1 MGDRRRLLEP
11 LWSPL
16 RRAHRLLSILAA
28 CLFFSSLSPAAR
40 DTWTELNIGPFYVDT
55 QSDPGRARDILTQL
69 EQTRWVLGGLLEQKD
84 LGAAWPFRVV
94 ITDALGTGANCT
106 FISRPAPGTAAAAS
120 FKPFGFVSQ
129 TDEPIFQWENAVV
142 LHSQYTLVCPTA
154 AKVPLG
160 EVAGLM
166 LDANTVR
173 LPADVESGLAQLF
186 DTLEANGSRVTW
198 GGTPAHLDLATAR
211 MELFATKFEYSAS
224 FHIFIAALK
233 GGSSLRSAES
243 NAFGRPTDEL
253 EKEAAA
259 IVESG
264 KWPSAPVSG
273 RPLSPKRDF
282 GERSIPAAEIE
293 VYLADA
299 RLPREQKAAG
309 AAYQAAVAA
318 GGSSAPL
325 GYEGLAQLAVLE
337 NADTTRYLD
346 AAAQAGSRS
355 APVYFASAE
364 DLPTERMI
372 ALLKKAASL
381 NPRWAEPV
389 FRQAQETEDKAER
402 EALIKRATEIN
413 PHETRYWIALAKAQ
427 VANGRA
433 AVAQGS
439 WLRAEESAATAK
451 GRDEIHQMRLDNE
464 AARLD
469 AAEKARAEERNATRR
484 ADQRA
489 QQSEADRIKAAEAKA
504 NAALDTEA
512 GGKPAGEVVPWSQI
526 VPKKEVRGQLIR
538 VECVGKNAR
547 IHIKDARNRELSL
560 LLRNGAE
567 SGLTCGDQKPILPV
581 VVTYAAD
588 PDESL
593 RTDGTVLSLK
603 TRPAR

>member
-1 MGDRRRLLEP
+1 LWSRRRRVLRLFATLTACIVFPP
-11 LWSPL
+11 L
-16 RRAHRLLSILAA
+16 
-28 CLFFSSLSPAAR
+28 SSAAR
-40 DTWTELNIGPFYVDT
+40 DNWTELNIGPFYVDT
-55 QSDPGRARDILTQL
+55 QGDVGRARDILTQL

-94 ITDALGTGANCT
+94 ITDALGKGANCT
-106 FISRPAPGTAAAAS
+106 FISRPPPGTPGAAS
-120 FKPFGFVSQ
+120 YKPFGFVSQ

-142 LHSQYTLVCPTA
+142 LHSQYTLTCPTGA
-154 AKVPLG
+154 EVPVG
-160 EVAGLM
+160 QVAGLM

-173 LPADVESGLAQLF
+173 LPADVESGLTQLF

-233 GGSSLRSAES
+233 GGSSLRTAES

-259 IVESG
+259 IVASG
-264 KWPSAPVSG
+264 KWPSTPVSG
-273 RPLSPKRDF
+273 RPLNPKRDF
-282 GERSIPAAEIE
+282 GERSVPDLEMQ

-299 RLPREQKAAG
+299 RLPGEQKAARV
-309 AAYQAAVAA
+309 AYQAAVDA

-337 NADTTRYLD
+337 NADTTQYLD

-372 ALLKKAASL
+372 ALLKKAATL

-413 PHETRYWIALAKAQ
+413 PRETKYWIALAKAQ
-427 VANGRA
+427 IANGHA

-439 WLRAEESAATAK
+439 WLRAEESAATEK
-451 GRDEIHQMRLDNE
+451 RRDEIHQMRLDNE

-469 AAEKARAEERNATRR
+469 AAEKARAEERNAARR
-484 ADQRA
+484 ADDRA
-489 QQSEADRIKAAEAKA
+489 QKSEADRIKAAEAKA

-512 GGKPAGEVVPWSQI
+512 GGKSPGEVVPWSQV
-526 VPKKEVRGQLIR
+526 VPKKQVRGQLIR

-547 IHIKDARNRELSL
+547 LHVRDARNRESSL
-560 LLRNGAE
+560 LLRNASE
-567 SGLTCGDQKPILPV
+567 SGLTCGDQKPAVPV
-581 VVTYAAD
+581 TVTYAAEAD
-588 PDESL
+588 PSL
-593 RTDGTVLSLK
+593 RIDGTVVSFE

>member
-1 MGDRRRLLEP
+1 MWLPRPLSRKLL
-11 LWSPL
+11 
-16 RRAHRLLSILAA
+16 ALLAT
-28 CLFFSSLSPAAR
+28 FFFLSTVSSAAR
-40 DTWTELNIGPFYVDT
+40 DSWTELNIGPFYVDT
-55 QSDPGRARDILTQL
+55 QGDVGRGRDILTQL
-69 EQTRWVLGGLLEQKD
+69 EQTRWVLGGLLEQKE
-84 LGAAWPFRVV
+84 LAAAWPFRVV
-94 ITDALGTGANCT
+94 ITDTLGKGANCS
-106 FISRPAPGTAAAAS
+106 FVSHPAPGTPGS
-120 FKPFGFVSQ
+120 VSYKPFGFVSQ
-129 TDEPIFQWENAVV
+129 IEEPVFQWENAIV
-142 LHSQYTLVCPTA
+142 LHSQYTLICPTG

-160 EVAGLM
+160 QVAGLM

-224 FHIFIAALK
+224 FHIFMAALK
-233 GGSSLRSAES
+233 GGSSLSSAES
-243 NAFGRPTDEL
+243 NAFGRPVDEL

-259 IVESG
+259 IVDSG

-282 GERSIPAAEIE
+282 GEHSVPDVEIG

-299 RLPREQKAAG
+299 RLPGEQKASRVV
-309 AAYQAAVAA
+309 YRAAVDA
-318 GGSSAPL
+318 GGSAAPL

-337 NADTTRYLD
+337 NADTTKYLD

-372 ALLKKAASL
+372 ALLKKSAAL

-413 PHETRYWIALAKAQ
+413 PRETKYWIELAKAQ
-427 VANGRA
+427 IANGHA

-439 WLRAEESAATAK
+439 WLRAEESAATEK
-451 GRDEIHQMRLDNE
+451 GRDEIHQMRMDNE
-464 AARLD
+464 TARLD
-469 AAEKARAEERNATRR
+469 AAEKARMDERNAARR
-484 ADQRA
+484 ADERA
-489 QQSEADRIKAAEAKA
+489 QQSQADRIKAAEAKA
-504 NAALDTEA
+504 NAALNSEA
-512 GGKPAGEVVPWSQI
+512 GERPPGEVVPWNQV
-526 VPKKEVRGQLIR
+526 VPKKEVKGELIR

-547 IHIKDARNRELSL
+547 LRVKDGRNRESSL
-560 LLRNGAE
+560 FLRNATE
-567 SGLTCGDQKPILPV
+567 SGLACGDQKPPV
-581 VVTYAAD
+581 AVTVTYAAQ

-593 RTDGTVLSLK
+593 RTDGTVLTLQ
-603 TRPAR
+603 TRPSR

>member
-1 MGDRRRLLEP
+1 MANRKRLLEP
-11 LWSPL
+11 LWSPPP
-16 RRAHRLLSILAA
+16 RALRLLAILAEFL
-28 CLFFSSLSPAAR
+28 LFPALSTAAR
-40 DTWTELNIGPFYVDT
+40 DNWTELNIGPFYVDT
-55 QSDPGRARDILTQL
+55 QGDTGRARDILTQL
-69 EQTRWVLGGLLEQKD
+69 EQSRWVMGGLLEQKD

-94 ITDALGTGANCT
+94 ITDALGKGANCT
-106 FISRPAPGTAAAAS
+106 FISRPALGTPGAAS
-120 FKPFGFVSQ
+120 YKPFGFVSQ

-142 LHSQYTLVCPTA
+142 LHSQYTMVCPTGA
-154 AKVPLG
+154 TVPLG
-160 EVAGLM
+160 QVAGLM

-186 DTLEANGSRVTW
+186 DTLQANGSRVTW

-259 IVESG
+259 IVDSG

-282 GERSIPAAEIE
+282 GEHSVPDVEME

-299 RLPREQKAAG
+299 RLPGEQKPARL
-309 AAYQAAVAA
+309 AYQAAVNA

-337 NADTTRYLD
+337 NADTTQYLD

-372 ALLKKAASL
+372 ALLKKAATL

-413 PHETRYWIALAKAQ
+413 PRETRYWIALAKAQ
-427 VANGRA
+427 IANGHA

-439 WLRAEESAATAK
+439 WLRAEESAATEK
-451 GRDEIHQMRLDNE
+451 GRDEIHHMRVENE

-469 AAEKARAEERNATRR
+469 AAEKARTDERLAARR
-484 ADQRA
+484 ADERA

-512 GGKPAGEVVPWSQI
+512 GGKAPGEVVPWNEV

-547 IHIKDARNRELSL
+547 LRLKDARNRESSL
-560 LLRNGAE
+560 LLRNASE
-567 SGLTCGDQKPILPV
+567 SGLTCGDQNPPLPV
-581 VVTYAAD
+581 RVIYSAQ
-588 PDESL
+588 PDETL
-593 RTDGTVLSLK
+593 RIDGTVLTLQ
-603 TRPAR
+603 TRSSR